1 MFISDPNSGPCRFCQ
16 TIAEVSLKWEY
27 LRRGYW
33 YTIIDVFSYEKLPQ
47 VTFPWKTYQEN
58 WCKGKDWYSTHPWCN
73 SCEVI
78 HSLRQVQCRIKVRV
92 RWSLTCTLLTGPAG
106 LSSFYSACS
115 WLLLSHAAA
124 ADVADDDISL
134 LLHSL
139 VSWLPA
145 AAGSYWSEGW
155 SCHLQATPEGPDSI
169 CTLQAMDTPHLLW
182 INKTSLRE

>member
-1 MFISDPNSGPCRFCQ
+1 MWTTREGGTAIQLLIFLAMKS
-16 TIAEVSLKWEY
+16 Y
-27 LRRGYW
+27 LRSNSFEIP
-33 YTIIDVFSYEKLPQ
+33 TKKIDV
-47 VTFPWKTYQEN
+47 
-58 WCKGKDWYSTHPWCN
+58 KGKDWYGTHPWCN